1 MKNALYF
8 GDNLN
13 VMREMASGTYHLCY
27 LDPPFNSGRNY
38 NIFLANSKAQRKAF
52 DDIWHWDDAAR
63 ESRAAVHHYDG
74 RHPELVDVMDN
85 LSFCLKG
92 FDFMLTRGGEFRVYA
107 GVSRFHGPAVGGDLA
122 VAEAERERLSA
133 LRSACESLSEKR
145 YGRYLW
151 RAEFQKR
158 DCVVLCR
165 RRHPAQG
172 FPTKARRAPT
182 LCPREKRSLQH

>member
-52 DDIWHWDDAAR
+52 DDIWKWDDAAR
-63 ESRAAVHHYDG
+63 ENRAAIHHYDG

-92 FDFMLTRGGEFRVYA
+92 FDFMLTRGGGIPSLCAPISPSWHRA
-107 GVSRFHGPAVGGDLA
+107 WRKSGG
-122 VAEAERERLSA
+122 
-133 LRSACESLSEKR
+133 C
-145 YGRYLW
+145 
-151 RAEFQKR
+151 
-158 DCVVLCR
+158 
-165 RRHPAQG
+165 
-172 FPTKARRAPT
+172 
-182 LCPREKRSLQH
+182 